1 MKVTDRQ
8 KRAFIAVDVLL
19 ILMMVLP
26 IVAAITLKVL
36 TTPASDGVSITGAR
50 IFFTIP
56 MPLQDLPITE
66 SQINSFLVLISI
78 FGLCLYM
85 THGLKVK
92 ANLRRQHIAEWI
104 VEKVE
109 SMVNESMG
117 DYFKGYAPFITSI
130 LALSAFSSLL
140 SLFGLYPPTSD
151 LNIVA
156 GWAILV
162 FGLITYYKLKSGPL
176 KYLKGFLEPVPF
188 LAPMNIIGEFATPL
202 SMSFRHYGNVLSGT
216 VISAL
221 LASAL
226 QGLSR
231 MVLGWLPDALASI
244 PVFQI
249 GIPAVLSIYFDV
261 FSGCLQ
267 AYIFAM
273 LTMMYVSGGFSLEDY
288 LLRKEKREKRKAK
301 NKKSKINDN
310 LEVV

>member
-1 MKVTDRQ
+1 MKVTRQ

>member
-1 MKVTDRQ
+1 
-8 KRAFIAVDVLL
+8 
-19 ILMMVLP
+19 MVLP
-26 IVAAITLKVL
+26 ILTAITLKVL

-56 MPLQDLPITE
+56 MPFQDLPITE
-66 SQINSFLVLISI
+66 SQVNSALVLISI

-85 THGLKVK
+85 THGIKVK
-92 ANLRRQHIAEWI
+92 AETKRQHIAEWI

-162 FGLITYYKLKSGPL
+162 FALITYYKLKSGPL

-231 MVLGWLPDALASI
+231 MVLGWLPAGLSNI
-244 PVFQI
+244 PLFQV

-273 LTMMYVSGGFSLEDY
+273 LTMMYVSGGFSIEDY
-288 LLRKEKREKRKAK
+288 LLRKEKREKRKIK

>member
-92 ANLRRQHIAEWI
+92 AETRRQHIAEWI